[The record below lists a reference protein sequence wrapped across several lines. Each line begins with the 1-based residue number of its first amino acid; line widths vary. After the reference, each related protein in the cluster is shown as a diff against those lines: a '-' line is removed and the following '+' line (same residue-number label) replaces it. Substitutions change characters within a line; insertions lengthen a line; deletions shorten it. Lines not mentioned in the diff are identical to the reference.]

1 MRDMV
6 WTPPGPWMFRKTRSV
21 GVVVSMGEL
30 SAGPDAPPVEF
41 VDEAGELTGS
51 PPQPIE
57 VEDDEDV
64 AFAELVEAGVE
75 VRALRGRSRGVI
87 LEDPLAS
94 GFVVRVEL
102 AVEHLAPFD
111 RGDAAL
117 PDEAHGVCA
126 FPKNP
131 IGPQHIA
138 RRKFRGCRGRNR
150 TEPPIWGSTKICGV
164 KRRDRPRS
172 ERPGGVRARR
182 LDVQPSMSATSD
194 PTDFGTSRLMG
205 SLDGLHAE
213 LR

>member
-1 MRDMV
+1 M
-6 WTPPGPWMFRKTRSV
+6 
-21 GVVVSMGEL
+21 E
-30 SAGPDAPPVEF
+30 PDAPLVEL
-41 VDEAGELTGS
+41 VDEADELTGS

-57 VEDDEDV
+57 VEDDEDDKDV

-75 VRALRGRSRGVI
+75 VRALMGRSRGVI

-111 RGDAAL
+111 RGDAGL

-138 RRKFRGCRGRNR
+138 KRKFRGCRGRNR
-150 TEPPIWGSTKICGV
+150 PDPPIWGSARGLADKHWIVGNGPVSCSLQQGV
-164 KRRDRPRS
+164 VGVQLALTHNRPRNA
-172 ERPGGVRARR
+172 VFR
-182 LDVQPSMSATSD
+182 LLPD
-194 PTDFGTSRLMG
+194 
-205 SLDGLHAE
+205 
-213 LR
+213 